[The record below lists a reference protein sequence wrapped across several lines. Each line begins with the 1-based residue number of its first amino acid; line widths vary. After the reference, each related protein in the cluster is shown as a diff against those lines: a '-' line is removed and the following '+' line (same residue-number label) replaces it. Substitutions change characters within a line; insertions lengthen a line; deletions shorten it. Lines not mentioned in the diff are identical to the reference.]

1 MRIYIKMKNL
11 FKQLMKF
18 GLVGIVATIIDFSF
32 LTVLTEFFYVHYL
45 TSAAIGFIVSTLFNY
60 IASMRYVFNSRFGPH
75 EKRKELIIF
84 ILLSVVGLGLNQFF
98 MWLFVEFFSIF
109 YIFSKVL
116 ATVLVMAW
124 NFVSRKIF
132 IE

>member
-1 MRIYIKMKNL
+1 MSKLIGQI
-11 FKQLMKF
+11 MKF
-18 GLVGIVATIIDFSF
+18 GVVGIIATVIDFV
-32 LTVLTEFFYVHYL
+32 VLTILTETFGVYYL
-45 TSAAIGFIVSTLFNY
+45 TSAAIGFIVATLFNY
-60 IASMRYVFNSRFGPH
+60 VASMRYVFNSRFGPH

-84 ILLSVVGLGLNQFF
+84 ILLSLVGLGLNQFF

-116 ATVLVMAW
+116 ATVLVMTW

>member
-1 MRIYIKMKNL
+1 MSKLIG
-11 FKQLMKF
+11 QLMKF
-18 GLVGIVATIIDFSF
+18 GVVGIIATVIDFV
-32 LTVLTEFFYVHYL
+32 VLTILTETFGVYYL
-45 TSAAIGFIVSTLFNY
+45 TSAAIGFIVATLFNY
-60 IASMRYVFNSRFGPH
+60 VASMRYVFNSRFGPH

-116 ATVLVMAW
+116 ATLLVMAW

>member
-1 MRIYIKMKNL
+1 MNKI
-11 FKQLMKF
+11 FTQLMKF
-18 GLVGIVATIIDFSF
+18 GIVGVMATIIDFS
-32 LTVLTEFFYVHYL
+32 VLTILTEVFGVNYL
-45 TSAAIGFIVSTLFNY
+45 TSAAIGFVMSTLFNY
-60 IASMRYVFNSRFGPH
+60 IASMRYVFNSRFRPH

-124 NFVSRKIF
+124 NFLSRKIF

>member
-1 MRIYIKMKNL
+1 MSKLIG
-11 FKQLMKF
+11 QLMKF
-18 GLVGIVATIIDFSF
+18 GVVGIIATVIDFV
-32 LTVLTEFFYVHYL
+32 VLTILTETFGVYYL
-45 TSAAIGFIVSTLFNY
+45 TSAAIGFIVATLFNY
-60 IASMRYVFNSRFGPH
+60 VASMRYVFNSRFGPH

-84 ILLSVVGLGLNQFF
+84 ILLSLVGLGLNQFF

-116 ATVLVMAW
+116 ATTLVMAW

>member
-1 MRIYIKMKNL
+1 MSKL
-11 FKQLMKF
+11 LGQLMKF
-18 GLVGIVATIIDFSF
+18 GVVGIIATVIDFV
-32 LTVLTEFFYVHYL
+32 VLTILTERFGVHYL
-45 TSAAIGFIVSTLFNY
+45 TSAAIGFIVATLFNY
-60 IASMRYVFNSRFGPH
+60 VASMRYVFKSRFGRH

-98 MWLFVEFFSIF
+98 MWLFVEYFSIF
-109 YIFSKVL
+109 YLFSKVL
-116 ATVLVMAW
+116 ATTLVMAW

>member
-1 MRIYIKMKNL
+1 MSKL
-11 FKQLMKF
+11 LGQLMKF
-18 GLVGIVATIIDFSF
+18 GVVGIIATVIDFV
-32 LTVLTEFFYVHYL
+32 VLTILTETFGVHYL
-45 TSAAIGFIVSTLFNY
+45 TSAAIGFIVATLFNY
-60 IASMRYVFNSRFGPH
+60 VASMRYVFNSRFGPH

-124 NFVSRKIF
+124 NFVSRKLW

>member
-1 MRIYIKMKNL
+1 MSKLIG
-11 FKQLMKF
+11 QLMKF
-18 GLVGIVATIIDFSF
+18 GVVGIIATVIDFV
-32 LTVLTEFFYVHYL
+32 VLTILTETFGVYYL
-45 TSAAIGFIVSTLFNY
+45 TSAAIGFIIATLFNY
-60 IASMRYVFNSRFGPH
+60 VASMRYVFNSRFGPH

-116 ATVLVMAW
+116 ATVLVMTW
-124 NFVSRKIF
+124 NFVSRKLW

>member
-1 MRIYIKMKNL
+1 MSKLIG
-11 FKQLMKF
+11 QLMKF
-18 GLVGIVATIIDFSF
+18 GVVGIIATVIDFV
-32 LTVLTEFFYVHYL
+32 VLTILTETFGVYYL
-45 TSAAIGFIVSTLFNY
+45 TSAAIGFIVATLFNY
-60 IASMRYVFNSRFGPH
+60 VASMRYVFNSRFGPH

-98 MWLFVEFFSIF
+98 MWLLVAFFSIY

-116 ATVLVMAW
+116 ATTLVMAW
-124 NFVSRKIF
+124 NFVSRKLW

>member
-1 MRIYIKMKNL
+1 MSKL
-11 FKQLMKF
+11 LGQLMKF
-18 GLVGIVATIIDFSF
+18 GVVGIVATVIDFV
-32 LTVLTEFFYVHYL
+32 VLTILTETFSVHYL
-45 TSAAIGFIVSTLFNY
+45 TSAAIGFIIATLFNY
-60 IASMRYVFNSRFGPH
+60 VASMRYVFNSRFGSH

-116 ATVLVMAW
+116 ATTLVMAW